1 MSAVMV
7 EAPTGLPPELAAL
20 LAHDL
25 KNELGA
31 LEATL
36 ELLASEVPAAR
47 ARSGHQQCRALRQR
61 FVMFLTLYGA
71 QGHLAACCEDESP
84 ANLLLALHARH
95 LVPDD
100 PVGEP
105 TPGQGPVQVQL
116 DPRSDPPPFAYFDP
130 RLVSLALEAALHNA
144 QRFAASQV
152 LLGVRHEHRHLV
164 FWVADDGPGLG
175 AAATNIGA
183 NPLNTGLG
191 TELCRA
197 VARAHRHGTRAGEVK
212 LFNRPEGGAQFE
224 LWLP

>member
-1 MSAVMV
+1 MTAVLA
-7 EAPTGLPPELAAL
+7 APSVAATSLSPELAAL

-36 ELLASEVPAAR
+36 ELLASETPTAR
-47 ARSGHQQCRALRQR
+47 VRSGHQQCRALRQR

-95 LVPDD
+95 LQPDD
-100 PVGEP
+100 AAG
-105 TPGQGPVQVQL
+105 VQVQL
-116 DPRSDPPPFAYFDP
+116 DPQCDPPPFAYFDP

-144 QRFAASQV
+144 LRFAATQV
-152 LLGVRHEHRHLV
+152 LLGVRHEQRCLV

-175 AAATNIGA
+175 GAQASQAAEA
-183 NPLNTGLG
+183 LNTGLG

-197 VARAHRHGTRAGEVK
+197 VAQAHRHGGRVGEVK

>member
-1 MSAVMV
+1 MAT

-95 LVPDD
+95 LQPDD
-100 PVGEP
+100 AQAVP
-105 TPGQGPVQVQL
+105 VQL

-144 QRFAASQV
+144 QRFAATQV
-152 LLGVRHEHRHLV
+152 LLGVRHEQRHLV

-175 AAATNIGA
+175 AAAAHQGA
-183 NPLNTGLG
+183 KPLNTGLG

-197 VARAHRHGTRAGEVK
+197 VARAHRHGLRAGEVK